1 MYTATM
7 KKLVLLAAF
16 MLIGLAA
23 TFADNVRITAE
34 APSAVEA
41 GDQFRVQFTVNTDDV
56 SNFEAPDFKGF
67 EVIFGPS
74 TMRQSG
80 VQIING
86 RASKNSSITYTFV
99 VLGSKPGTYRLGSAS
114 AVVGG
119 RTIRSNSLQIK
130 VLPMGQGG
138 TSSSQS
144 GSSRRRQS
152 GGGAVHSS
160 ASDISRDELF
170 ITAEASRTRVHEQ
183 EAILLTYKLYTLVN
197 LTQLDGKLPSL
208 NGFQIQE
215 LPLPRNKKYSL
226 EPYHGRNY
234 QTVVWT
240 QYLLFPQQSGDLVIP
255 ALTFEGIVQEVNRNI
270 DPIDAFFN
278 GTSAVVELKKKIVA
292 PKIVIH
298 VTPLPAKPDN
308 FSGAVGHFSVSSSIN
323 GDKFKTNDAVT
334 FKLNVSGT
342 GNMKLIGTPKI
353 DFPKDFEVYDPK
365 INDNFSITRNGLSGT
380 RQFEYLVVPRHP
392 GTYTIPAVN
401 FVYFDTSAD
410 VYKTVSTKPYTITV
424 EKGKGNASQAIAD
437 FTGGQEDVKTLN
449 EDIRYIKT
457 GDVELS
463 KNSTPFFGTWKYVLA
478 YVIIFAVFVVLL
490 ILGRKQMRDNANIA
504 KMRGKKA
511 NKVAGKRMKHAS
523 QLLNAKKQGEF
534 YDEVLRTLW
543 GYISD
548 KLNIPQEH
556 LNKDNVAMK
565 LDEHGVDRTLTDE
578 FIKVLNDCEFA
589 RYAPGD
595 AVETMDRTY
604 EDAVAIISKMENNIK
619 K

>member
-1 MYTATM
+1 M
-7 KKLVLLAAF
+7 KKFVLLAVSMF
-16 MLIGLAA
+16 IGLTVA
-23 TFADNVRITAE
+23 FADNVRITAE
-34 APSAVEA
+34 GPSAVEA
-41 GDQFRVQFTVNTDDV
+41 GDQFRVQFTVNSDDV

-80 VQIING
+80 IQIING
-86 RASKNSSITYTFV
+86 RTSKNSSITYTFV
-99 VLGSKPGTYRLGSAS
+99 ILGSKPGTYRLGSAT

-119 RTIRSNSLQIK
+119 KKIRSNSLQIK
-130 VLPMGQGG
+130 VLPMGQGA
-138 TSSSQS
+138 SSSQS

-152 GGGAVHSS
+152 GGGSHSS

-226 EPYHGRNY
+226 ESYNGRNY

-298 VTPLPAKPDN
+298 VSPLPAKPDN

-353 DFPKDFEVYDPK
+353 NFPKDFEVYDPK

-380 RQFEYLVVPRHP
+380 RQFEYLVVPRHQ
-392 GTYTIPAVN
+392 GTYTIPAVD
-401 FVYFDTSAD
+401 FVYFDTSAGA
-410 VYKTVSTKPYTITV
+410 YKTASTKPYTITV
-424 EKGKGNASQAIAD
+424 EKGNGNASQAIAD
-437 FTGGQEDVKTLN
+437 FTGNQEDVKTLN

-457 GDVELS
+457 GDVKLS
-463 KNSTPFFGTWKYVLA
+463 KDSTPFFGTWKYILA
-478 YVIIFAVFVVLL
+478 YIVVFIAFVVVL

-511 NKVAGKRMKHAS
+511 NKVAGKRMKYAA
-523 QLLNAKKQGEF
+523 QLLKEKKQGEF

-565 LDEHGVDRTLTDE
+565 LGEHGVDQNLTEE

-604 EDAVAIISKMENNIK
+604 ENAVSIISKMENNIK

>member
-7 KKLVLLAAF
+7 KKIVLIAVYMF
-16 MLIGLAA
+16 IGIA
-23 TFADNVRITAE
+23 TAFADNARITVE

-86 RASKNSSITYTFV
+86 RASRNSSITYTFV
-99 VLGSKPGTYRLGSAS
+99 ILGSKPGTYKLGSAT
-114 AVVGG
+114 AVVDGK
-119 RTIRSNSLQIK
+119 TIRSNSVQIK

-138 TSSSQS
+138 ASSSQS
-144 GSSRRRQS
+144 GSSRRRSQS
-152 GGGAVHSS
+152 GNSNPS

-226 EPYHGRNY
+226 ESYNGRNY
-234 QTVVWT
+234 QTVVWS

-255 ALTFEGIVQEVNRNI
+255 ALTFEGIVQEINRNI

-278 GTSAVVELKKKIVA
+278 GTSGLIELKKKIVA

-298 VTPLPAKPDN
+298 VSSLPAKPDN
-308 FSGAVGHFSVSSSIN
+308 FSGAVGHFSVSSSIS

-334 FKLNVSGT
+334 FKVDVSGT
-342 GNMKLIGTPKI
+342 GNMKLISTPKVN
-353 DFPKDFEVYDPK
+353 FPKDFEVYDPK
-365 INDNFSITRNGLSGT
+365 INDNFSITRNGLTGT
-380 RQFEYLVVPRHP
+380 RQFEYLVVPRRP
-392 GTYTIPAVN
+392 GTYTIPAID

-410 VYKTVSTKPYTITV
+410 VYKTVSTKPYAITV

-457 GDVELS
+457 GDVKLS
-463 KNSTPFFGTWKYVLA
+463 KNGAPFFGTWMYVLV
-478 YVIIFAVFVVLL
+478 YVVLL
-490 ILGRKQMRDNANIA
+490 IVFVVILVLGRKQMRDNANIA

-511 NKVAGKRMKHAS
+511 NKVAGKRMKYAS
-523 QLLNAKKQGEF
+523 QLLSAKKQGEF

-556 LNKDNVAMK
+556 LNKDNVAMR
-565 LDEHGVDRTLTDE
+565 LDEHGVDKALTEE

-595 AVETMDRTY
+595 AIETMDKTY

>member
-1 MYTATM
+1 M
-7 KKLVLLAAF
+7 KKFVLLAVSMF
-16 MLIGLAA
+16 IGLTVA
-23 TFADNVRITAE
+23 FADNVRITAE
-34 APSAVEA
+34 GPSAVEA
-41 GDQFRVQFTVNTDDV
+41 GDQFRVQFTVNSDDV

-80 VQIING
+80 IQIING
-86 RASKNSSITYTFV
+86 RTSKNSSITYTFV
-99 VLGSKPGTYRLGSAS
+99 ILGSKPGTYRLGSAT

-119 RTIRSNSLQIK
+119 KKIRSNSLQIK
-130 VLPMGQGG
+130 VLPMGQGA
-138 TSSSQS
+138 SSSQS

-152 GGGAVHSS
+152 GGGSHSS

-226 EPYHGRNY
+226 ESYNGRNY

-298 VTPLPAKPDN
+298 VSPLPAKPDN

-342 GNMKLIGTPKI
+342 GNMKLIGT
-353 DFPKDFEVYDPK
+353 
-365 INDNFSITRNGLSGT
+365 
-380 RQFEYLVVPRHP
+380 
-392 GTYTIPAVN
+392 
-401 FVYFDTSAD
+401 
-410 VYKTVSTKPYTITV
+410 
-424 EKGKGNASQAIAD
+424 
-437 FTGGQEDVKTLN
+437 
-449 EDIRYIKT
+449 
-457 GDVELS
+457 
-463 KNSTPFFGTWKYVLA
+463 
-478 YVIIFAVFVVLL
+478 
-490 ILGRKQMRDNANIA
+490 
-504 KMRGKKA
+504 
-511 NKVAGKRMKHAS
+511 
-523 QLLNAKKQGEF
+523 
-534 YDEVLRTLW
+534 
-543 GYISD
+543 
-548 KLNIPQEH
+548 
-556 LNKDNVAMK
+556 
-565 LDEHGVDRTLTDE
+565 
-578 FIKVLNDCEFA
+578 
-589 RYAPGD
+589 
-595 AVETMDRTY
+595 
-604 EDAVAIISKMENNIK
+604 
-619 K
+619 